1 MPGQDIPKT
10 VTATPDG
17 IPTVTVKIEHNTT
30 PVPHTDPVPE
40 NGKTPTG
47 KVINGAHK
55 SDLNQTITRTINVTT
70 PDGQTKTITQDAHI
84 YRDATYDDVTGEVT
98 YGKWS
103 TATWDSF
110 TPAEIDGYIPS
121 QAEVAQETVKNGM
134 TDQTVNIT
142 YNPIP
147 GPKDGQQVV
156 HYVDPDGNVVTTQTL
171 TGKQDEDVPFT
182 PQVPENWTPVN
193 GVPSTIK
200 ITGGTTTILIKHKT
214 AEVSDSR
221 TVTRTIVEELP
232 SGTKTA
238 TQTTTISRTGIKD
251 LVTGETSWNGWTTSQ
266 WNEFT
271 PEVPTGYTPSQSVV
285 AQMPVNGG
293 TQDTTV
299 TITYTKIP
307 EPQDGEQI
315 ISYQD
320 KDGHIIHTQT
330 VTGKQGAD
338 VSFTPEVPANWQPV
352 NGVPTKV
359 KIDGSTTVIL
369 IEPQTKPVEDQKTI
383 TRTIIEHLPN
393 GKDQTTKQSVTLK
406 MTGTKNL
413 VTGEI
418 TDAKWTSGKF
428 DEFTPEAVPGYTP
441 SQAKVASEAVTSA
454 TKDQTVN
461 ITYTAKDQSINVIY
475 RDGNQFI
482 KQVPLTG
489 KTGETVDVNLD
500 VPANYHVVNTPA
512 KTYTFKADGNQDII
526 VELAHNTEK
535 VTDSKTITRTINVT
549 SPDGQVTTTKQTVTL
564 TRTGIKDLVTGT
576 TTWDGW
582 STGSWDEFDVSAILG
597 YTPSQAKVDSETVT
611 SDTKDQTINISYTPN
626 SINTTNPTNPMN
638 PANESNHANG
648 TG

>member
-1 MPGQDIPKT
+1 M
-10 VTATPDG
+10 V
-17 IPTVTVKIEHNTT
+17 
-30 PVPHTDPVPE
+30 
-40 NGKTPTG
+40 
-47 KVINGAHK
+47 
-55 SDLNQTITRTINVTT
+55 
-70 PDGQTKTITQDAHI
+70 
-84 YRDATYDDVTGEVT
+84 
-98 YGKWS
+98 
-103 TATWDSF
+103 DSF
-110 TPAEIDGYIPS
+110 TPAEIDGYTPS

-142 YNPIP
+142 YNSIP

-200 ITGGTTTILIKHKT
+200 ITGGTTTILIKHKI

-238 TQTTTISRTGIKD
+238 TQTATISRTGIKD

-271 PEVPTGYTPSQSVV
+271 PEVPTGYTPSQRVV
-285 AQMPVNGG
+285 AQMPVNSG

-352 NGVPTKV
+352 NDVPTKV

-393 GKDQTTKQSVTLK
+393 GKDQITKQSVTLK

-454 TKDQTVN
+454 TKDQTVD

-626 SINTTNPTNPMN
+626 LINPTNPMN